1 MTEDY
6 MFFMSDILSDMYEEQ
21 KEEEYEEECESYDK
35 WFTSVINKVFTT
47 FDSFANA
54 FQEADYDF

>member
-21 KEEEYEEECESYDK
+21 IEEECESYDK
-35 WFTSVINKVFTT
+35 WFTSVINKVFIT
-47 FDSFANA
+47 FDSFANS
-54 FQEADYDF
+54 FPEVNYDI